1 LSSPS
6 LKTASVLIGFEAKDD
21 LVRLRDGASTAI
33 TGRIASQVLRNPVS
47 AARTNLFGGRMTI
60 MNAETAISGKKGVS
74 GGKSAAAGLIAKGDL
89 ARDLRDWTT
98 ARLHYEEAL
107 RIEPS
112 HGPIWIQLGHAAKE
126 LGDHAAAG
134 AAYRK
139 AVEVNPR
146 DADAH
151 LQLGHLMKVGGHL
164 SAAIE
169 AYGQAVAI
177 DPNLS
182 EAQNE
187 IGILERRLLAQDHRA
202 KGDSARDARDWDS
215 ARTQYEEA
223 LRLDPTLHPAWIQL
237 GHASKELG
245 EYAKAEAAYRKAL
258 QLKPDDADEHLQL
271 GHLLKAMG
279 RTSAA
284 IEALSKV
291 HAVRPDL
298 PDVQKELESLRQKLL
313 AEQLR
318 ARGDMARDAHNWE
331 AAREHYQHAL
341 RADPGLEPIWIQ
353 LGHAAKEVGDNR
365 GAEEAYRKAV
375 QLKPDDADAYLQLGH
390 LMKIMGKLSAAT
402 ECYSQAVALDPRLA
416 DAHSEIEALRKRT
429 VKSGRR
435 GAEIMPYSAAR
446 HQKRSAAGTLFVV
459 FEVSD
464 LMAYFQNSRLPTGI
478 QRVQMEVIKA
488 IGEAEPVGVAYSI
501 VCFAQDRGCWVEIP
515 TSLFEHFCHSAV
527 GGGDPASDE
536 WKQLLVALE
545 HLQSGGPA
553 FRFPQGSILLDLG
566 TSWWQRNYF
575 LNLRLA
581 QSISQIRY
589 VPFIHDLIPI
599 VTPEYCAVDLRRDFI
614 SWIAGVFHHTKY
626 FFANSRATKADLEA
640 VAAKLDAEV
649 GEVAVV
655 PLNADFRHSVEALS
669 SELPPEDPA
678 YFLQMHE
685 LKKRNYVLCVATVE
699 ARKNHAAAF
708 AVWLR
713 LIKKYGVRNVP
724 KLVCVGKDGW
734 LNDHVYHMLRASEIL
749 SSQVVM
755 LQNVSDP
762 ALAAL
767 YKNCLCTLYP
777 TFYEGWGLP
786 VTEALCY
793 GKIPVTAKVSSL
805 PEAGGDFAEYF
816 DIGSE
821 NELFAK
827 IERLMTDPEYRR
839 AREKKIAAELRPRPW
854 RHIADQIIAQL
865 RSWSAEDDDSARDS
879 AEQVPTA
886 SAGVLHSLGRG
897 TDAILWRGFK
907 SGEVYR
913 SGSAWWPTEDWGC
926 WTRGHRTATISFLLK
941 DVAQSGL
948 LIYVGLRGLP
958 GKECICSLRCEG
970 ARALQTELRSEQDHV
985 AVLELEP
992 TAEAD
997 RQITISTGSDF
1008 AVDLSLLTE
1017 NADSRVVGPGVRWF
1031 YACKKD
1037 DVLARVGM
1045 AEALATGDYRR
1056 LTPQAPVRPDFFVH
1070 T

>member
-1 LSSPS
+1 M
-6 LKTASVLIGFEAKDD
+6 D
-21 LVRLRDGASTAI
+21 
-33 TGRIASQVLRNPVS
+33 
-47 AARTNLFGGRMTI
+47 
-60 MNAETAISGKKGVS
+60 AETAMSGKTGVS
-74 GGKSAAAGLIAKGDL
+74 GGQSTAARSIAKGDV

-98 ARLHYEEAL
+98 ARLHYEEAVRL
-107 RIEPS
+107 EPS
-112 HGPIWIQLGHAAKE
+112 RGPIWIQLGHAAKE
-126 LGDHAAAG
+126 LGDHAAAET
-134 AAYRK
+134 AYRQ
-139 AVEVNPR
+139 AVKVNPQ

-151 LQLGHLMKVGGHL
+151 LQLGHLMKLQGGL

-169 AYGQAVAI
+169 AYTQAFAI

-182 EAQNE
+182 EAQGE
-187 IGILERRLLAQDHRA
+187 IGLLERRLLAQDHRA
-202 KGDSARDARDWDS
+202 KGDSARDARDWDT

-223 LRLDPTLHPAWIQL
+223 LRLDPALHSVWIEL
-237 GHASKELG
+237 GHAARELG
-245 EYAKAEAAYRKAL
+245 EYAKAETAYRKAL
-258 QLKPDDADEHLQL
+258 QQKPDDADEHLQL

-279 RTSAA
+279 CTSAA
-284 IEALSKV
+284 IDAFSKALSI
-291 HAVRPDL
+291 RPDL

-318 ARGDMARDAHNWE
+318 AKGDVARDAHNWE

-341 RADPGLEPIWIQ
+341 RADPSLEPIWIQ
-353 LGHAAKEVGDNR
+353 LGHAAKEAGDNR
-365 GAEEAYRKAV
+365 AAEEAYRKAV

-402 ECYSQAVALDPRLA
+402 ECYSQAVALDPRLP
-416 DAHSEIEALRKRT
+416 DAHSEIEALRKRGA
-429 VKSGRR
+429 KLGRR

-446 HQKRSAAGTLFVV
+446 HQKRAAAGLLFIV

-478 QRVQMEVIKA
+478 QRVQMEVIKS
-488 IGEAEPVGVAYSI
+488 IGEAEPVGIAYSI

-515 TSLFEHFCHSAV
+515 ASLFEHFCHSAV

-536 WKQLLVALE
+536 WKGLLAALE
-545 HLQSGGPA
+545 RLQSSGPA
-553 FRFPQGSILLDLG
+553 FRFPQGCMLLDLG

-575 LNLRLA
+575 LNLRMA
-581 QSISQIRY
+581 QSICQIQY

-614 SWIAGVFHHTKY
+614 SWIAGVFHHAKY
-626 FFANSRATKADLEA
+626 FFANSQATKADLEA
-640 VAAKLDAEV
+640 VAAKLDADV

-678 YFLQMHE
+678 HFLQMHE
-685 LKKRNYVLCVATVE
+685 LKKGNYVLCVATVE

-713 LIKKYGVRNVP
+713 LIKKYGARNVP

-734 LNDHVYHMLRASEIL
+734 LNDNVYHLLRASEIL

-762 ALAAL
+762 ALATL

-805 PEAGGDFAEYF
+805 PEAGGEFAEYF

-821 NELFAK
+821 NELLSK
-827 IERLMTDPEYRR
+827 IERLMTDSEYRR
-839 AREKKIAAELRPRPW
+839 AREKRITAEFRPRGW
-854 RHIADQIIAQL
+854 RQIADQIVSQL
-865 RSWSAEDDDSARDS
+865 RSWSADDDGTRES
-879 AEQVPTA
+879 AEQVPVA
-886 SAGVLHSLGRG
+886 RAGVLHSLGRG
-897 TDAILWRGFK
+897 TDAILWRGFEN
-907 SGEVYR
+907 GEVYR
-913 SGSAWWPTEDWGC
+913 SGSAWWPIEDWGC
-926 WTRGHRTATISFLLK
+926 WTRGHRTATISFLLR
-941 DVAQSGL
+941 DVAHCGL

-958 GKECICSLRCEG
+958 GKECICSMRCEG
-970 ARALQTELRSEQDHV
+970 ARALQTELRSEQDQV
-985 AVLELEP
+985 AVFELEP
-992 TAEAD
+992 STEAD
-997 RQITISTGSDF
+997 RLVTISIGSDA
-1008 AVDLSLLTE
+1008 AVDLAVLTQGL
-1017 NADSRVVGPGVRWF
+1017 DSRIVGPGVRWF
-1031 YACKKD
+1031 YACRKD

-1056 LTPQAPVRPDFFVH
+1056 LMPQAPVRPDFFVH